1 MIIYGLIAFK
11 LSHIALSEPTQA
23 SLSLNLSTAMHLFG
37 SSIFRVSISTCL
49 NQHSGLI
56 SMAKFDIEKKNM
68 CKAAITDSTD
78 WQDKETKLLKTFQ
91 AWDTDGNGSISKE
104 EMTRVLCELCST
116 TSSNVEEMMAEADFD
131 KDGNIDY
138 EEMVHWFCR
147 APYLEKYF
155 QAAHDVFFTNIREMD
170 KDFSNLEEIRDLI
183 EGGVHDREERKKNLG
198 KVMAVFSESAKI
210 IQARIDTAL
219 TPLIKFTFDYHDKDN
234 NGSLSYD
241 ESIIFFANFVALCDP
256 YMDCISFMG
265 ASQGIE
271 WGDDMI
277 PKPKKLWEEFKTKYS
292 RLKGWHLKNIDQHHK
307 AAFELLSTEGRIQ
320 EADLIEALLPGH
332 KKNNEFMEALGLA
345 VILDERLE
353 QQHLTEEEAD
363 AKVDAMTA
371 ELREMNAEMDRMEAK
386 MTAEMGE
393 CPQQ

>member
-1 MIIYGLIAFK
+1 MAPAF
-11 LSHIALSEPTQA
+11 
-23 SLSLNLSTAMHLFG
+23 
-37 SSIFRVSISTCL
+37 FRFSISTYL
-49 NQHSGLI
+49 NQHSALI
-56 SMAKFDIEKKNM
+56 PRSMAKFDIEKKNM
-68 CKAAITDSTD
+68 CKAAITGSTD
-78 WQDKETKLLKTFQ
+78 WEDKETKLLKTFQ

-170 KDFSNLEEIRDLI
+170 KDFSGLEEVRDLI
-183 EGGVHDREERKKNLG
+183 EGGIHDLEARKKNLG

-234 NGSLSYD
+234 SGSLSYD

-256 YMDCISFMG
+256 YMYCISFMG
-265 ASQGIE
+265 ASQGLE
-271 WGDDMI
+271 FGDDGI

-307 AAFELLSTEGRIQ
+307 AAFQLLSRTEPSGRIQ

-332 KKNNEFMEALGLA
+332 KKNQEFMEALGLA
-345 VILDERLE
+345 VILDERLD

-386 MTAEMGE
+386 MTAEMGD